1 MPAPPHGEGGF
12 CRLIGGSSGEST
24 LENPDF
30 LPESVAH
37 GRFEVHSDFMND
49 SGSGGGGYFW
59 CLRHNRVESGDDLC
73 PAQFR
78 LGPYASA
85 DDATHALETV
95 EKRNAT
101 WDAEDARWTGEES

>member
-1 MPAPPHGEGGF
+1 MPAPPHGEGGH
-12 CRLIGGSSGEST
+12 CRLIGESSGGST
-24 LENPDF
+24 LENLDF

-37 GRFEVHSDFMND
+37 GRFEVHSDFMSD

-59 CLRHNRVESGDDLC
+59 CLRHNAVEAGDDIC

-85 DDATHALETV
+85 DDATRALETV
-95 EKRNAT
+95 EKRNAA
-101 WDAEDARWTGEES
+101 WEAEDARWTGEES

>member
-1 MPAPPHGEGGF
+1 MEKTG
-12 CRLIGGSSGEST
+12 
-24 LENPDF
+24 F

-37 GRFEVHSDFMND
+37 GRFQVQSDYMND
-49 SGSGGGGYFW
+49 SGPGAGSYFW
-59 CLRHNRVESGDDLC
+59 CLRHKRVESGDDVC

-85 DDATHALETV
+85 DEATRALEIV
-95 EKRNAT
+95 EQRNAT